1 MSPTANDAWHQNGV
15 QGAVEMDLIVAPLG
29 SNLEYR
35 WVSLVNL
42 TMPGFP
48 SESQCW
54 GDLRFPLPL
63 ADASA
68 GGGGAAG
75 QRRQKLR
82 NRSPS
87 IRFGARRRTKARSVA
102 EKSIF
107 TVVDVVVSD
116 ADGFCFRFP
125 LPLWRQTHFES
136 FEPSFKRVFKSESC

>member
-54 GDLRFPLPL
+54 GTYVSRCRLLMRRREEEEQQASGGKNYGTDPHLYASELG
-63 ADASA
+63 DALKPD
-68 GGGGAAG
+68 
-75 QRRQKLR
+75 RWLK
-82 NRSPS
+82 NRS
-87 IRFGARRRTKARSVA
+87 
-102 EKSIF
+102 
-107 TVVDVVVSD
+107 
-116 ADGFCFRFP
+116 
-125 LPLWRQTHFES
+125 LP
-136 FEPSFKRVFKSESC
+136 